1 MEIAWIMGGV
11 FFLMTVVYIALV
23 VFAPEVVGIQGKA
36 AREIEAS
43 HEIKKEPTTSAP
55 SDQI

>member
-1 MEIAWIMGGV
+1 
-11 FFLMTVVYIALV
+11 VVYIALV